1 MPLRK
6 FWKKIRPQEMHRV
19 PFLENS
25 VMREAFAAREPGAID
40 FKNWKLGV
48 AAALLALGLTGCVA
62 YPTGQR
68 DTYYYEPTYAPAYVA
83 PSVGVYYS
91 SGDRHYYRDGRH
103 YRGGHYHRRGRY

>member
-1 MPLRK
+1 M
-6 FWKKIRPQEMHRV
+6 E
-19 PFLENS
+19 
-25 VMREAFAAREPGAID
+25 
-40 FKNWKLGV
+40 NWKLGV

-91 SGDRHYYRDGRH
+91 SRDYGYRGKGHYRDRHYH
-103 YRGGHYHRRGRY
+103 RGGHHYRRGRH